1 MGFNGVASFHNFH
14 FPSIICNEMFSL
26 PSPSWSE
33 DPQKISRGP
42 ETQIRG
48 GCAHRGAASLG
59 ERSKSVALRRQTV
72 LVNSQIPACQLR
84 FFPGFVVF
92 LAAKCWLVIELV
104 PLNPGTFSSQ
114 GHLHAGAEGFY
125 PCSPALPPLSQ
136 VCAAAAAPCGPATR
150 GWWTTSS
157 PRTQR

>member
-1 MGFNGVASFHNFH
+1 MGSL
-14 FPSIICNEMFSL
+14 PSIISIFLPYFATRCSL
-26 PSPSWSE
+26 FLLPLGLRTRRRSPEVQKPKSE
-33 DPQKISRGP
+33 GTVPIGELLP
-42 ETQIRG
+42 W
-48 GCAHRGAASLG
+48 ARGAN
-59 ERSKSVALRRQTV
+59 RSRSDVKRCWSTAK
-72 LVNSQIPACQLR
+72 IPASQPR
-84 FFPGFVVF
+84 FFPGFVFF